1 MGALHPAFTTTS
13 HVLEL
18 TSCQIGLLPLQ
29 RVTRHERHL
38 LLSAITYAAC
48 GCVHGALKFWWLN
61 TRARDGACRGL
72 QHRPST
78 HTRPTAPDSTAM
90 PIHRQ
95 ELKTVPR
102 SV

>member
-29 RVTRHERHL
+29 RVTRHERYL

-48 GCVHGALKFWWLN
+48 GCVHGALKFWWLHFQHPG
-61 TRARDGACRGL
+61 THAGGTTLDAARGGACDL
-72 QHRPST
+72 
-78 HTRPTAPDSTAM
+78 ASTAM
-90 PIHRQ
+90 PIQRD
-95 ELKTVPR
+95 KN
-102 SV
+102 